1 MQRDIEIQSK
11 QIAEKQKEMLSFVA
25 EKTVGSKS
33 TGKSAEE
40 DIPIAKSHL
49 PANTY
54 VIHKVQQ
61 SDTLDRICLIYD
73 VPKDAIRKA
82 NQFTGDEIY
91 MKKEL
96 IIPHSSKNSK
106 DLYIIVDGPLI
117 RAGDMSAKSDEQR
130 KKE

>member
-1 MQRDIEIQSK
+1 
-11 QIAEKQKEMLSFVA
+11 MLSFVA
-25 EKTVGSKS
+25 QKTVGGKS

-40 DIPIAKSHL
+40 DIPISKSPL

-96 IIPHSSKNSK
+96 IIPNSSKNS
-106 DLYIIVDGPLI
+106 
-117 RAGDMSAKSDEQR
+117 
-130 KKE
+130 